1 MKTNKKFDAVKMMRE
16 IRNEISKETQGMKFE
31 EFKEYIKSKL
41 AESKIK
47 PIGE

>member
-16 IRNEISKETQGMKFE
+16 IRNKISKETQGMKFE